1 MGNVISG
8 LETLIEYKF
17 SDFKLLEQA
26 LTHPSFHHE
35 QAGGGIGDYQR
46 LEFLG
51 DAILGMVLAETLYL
65 HYPGEN
71 EGTLSRLRSQ
81 MADQDTLASIARNL
95 GVGPFIRLGRGEEQS
110 SGSDK
115 DSILAD
121 ILESIIAA
129 VYLDGGFEAARRFV
143 VRLFSEIMAKPDA
156 ELKTGDAKSL
166 LQEKLSSSKLPPP
179 HYLLLEESGP
189 PHDREFVFQVFVDEK
204 LLGTGIGRS
213 KKHAQQSAALKALQ
227 LLETTLEPDE

>member
-1 MGNVISG
+1 MDSKFSG
-8 LETLIEYKF
+8 FEKLIEYNF
-17 SDFKLLEQA
+17 SDTKLLDLA

-35 QAGGGIGDYQR
+35 QAGGGVGDYQR

-51 DAILGMVLAETLYL
+51 DAILGMVLAETLFL
-65 HYPGEN
+65 HHPGEN

-81 MADQDTLASIARNL
+81 MADQDTLASLARNL

-121 ILESIIAA
+121 VLESIIAA
-129 VYLDGGFEAARRFV
+129 IYLDGGFESARGFV

-166 LQEKLSSSKLPPP
+166 LQEKLSTCKLPPP
-179 HYLLLEESGP
+179 HYILLEESGP
-189 PHDREFVFQVFVDEK
+189 PHDREFVFQVFVEEK

-213 KKHAQQSAALKALQ
+213 KKHAQQSAASKALKF
-227 LLETTLEPDE
+227 LEKTSEPVE